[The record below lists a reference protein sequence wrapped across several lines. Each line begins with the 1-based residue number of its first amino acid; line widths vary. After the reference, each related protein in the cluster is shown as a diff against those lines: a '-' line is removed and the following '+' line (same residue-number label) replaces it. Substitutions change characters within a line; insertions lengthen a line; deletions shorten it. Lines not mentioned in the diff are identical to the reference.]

1 MTSLFMGQLL
11 NNPVPA
17 EEKDVR
23 NTATP
28 VNDDKPAAMQQDMP
42 VQSEFESDHD
52 PTLGI
57 GPRQLASKWT
67 EGEHIDNSYALPVV
81 AEVTEST
88 RIINS
93 QVSTSGTAAAR
104 EASGQVHKSLSY
116 AVGIEPVGDLQENH
130 RFGEMYFARNQRPI
144 QEGSG
149 NYMSLPPGFDQA
161 SILQAG
167 DAGKVNARE
176 ATVGSIYAQFLNG

>member
-1 MTSLFMGQLL
+1 MTSLFMGQLMD
-11 NNPVPA
+11 NPVPA

-28 VNDDKPAAMQQDMP
+28 VNDEKPAAMQSDMP
-42 VQSEFESDHD
+42 QQSEFESDHD
-52 PTLGI
+52 PKLGL

-67 EGEHIDNSYALPVV
+67 QGEPIDNSIALPRVD
-81 AEVTEST
+81 EFTEST
-88 RIINS
+88 RIINA
-93 QVSTSGTAAAR
+93 QVSSSGTAANR
-104 EASGQVHKSLSY
+104 EAQGQVHRSLSY

-130 RFGEMYFARNQRPI
+130 KFGEMYFARNQRPI

-161 SILQAG
+161 SILQAA
-167 DAGKVNARE
+167 DAGKTTARE